1 MNKKENRKKLRDGF
15 IEAIYDNAEVLLEII
30 PGVGGAASKIFKVV
44 KDSLDNYQEITR
56 QETPLYM
63 DCVTFCCKNGCF
75 LSEGQQEMLT
85 EIVTGNYEGDN
96 SEALESVMDF
106 IEEYTDINFAEND
119 FLSEDD
125 GCIEDEAIWFNFQ
138 EYSEFPYDDKKLENV
153 MGALN
158 SLLGVSIFD
167 RFNVAGHNESWDL

>member
-44 KDSLDNYQEITR
+44 KDSRKNYNKITTE
-56 QETPLYM
+56 ETPLYM

-85 EIVTGNYEGDN
+85 EIVTGYYEGDN
-96 SEALESVMDF
+96 SEALESVRDF
-106 IEEYTDINFAEND
+106 IEEYTNINFAEND

-138 EYSEFPYDDKKLENV
+138 EYSEFP
-153 MGALN
+153 
-158 SLLGVSIFD
+158 
-167 RFNVAGHNESWDL
+167 